1 MKKLGLF
8 LATIVTV
15 TIILP
20 IGLINAALSEI
31 NENQEED

>member
-8 LATIVTV
+8 LATMVAV

-20 IGLINAALSEI
+20 IGLIIAALTEI
-31 NENQEED
+31 NENQED

>member
-8 LATIVTV
+8 LATMVAA

-20 IGLINAALSEI
+20 IGLINAALNEI

>member
-8 LATIVTV
+8 LATMVAV

-20 IGLINAALSEI
+20 IGLINAALTEI
-31 NENQEED
+31 NENQED

>member
-8 LATIVTV
+8 LATMVAV

-20 IGLINAALSEI
+20 VGLINAALTAI
-31 NENQEED
+31 NENQED